1 MVKSLAV
8 VSSSIHLF
16 WYSDIDD
23 KVDVVNALTDV
34 QFRYYEIGTQLRLRA
49 LEAIKNRSTTD
60 TLAMGSVIEEWLNGN
75 YNTERFGTPTWKK
88 LVEVVANPNGGK
100 NNSEAKKI
108 ASDHRKKSW
117 SPQKYSLL

>member
-1 MVKSLAV
+1 MVKYLAV

-16 WYSDIDD
+16 SYSDIDD

-49 LEAIKNRSTTD
+49 LETIKNRSTTD
-60 TLAMGSVIEEWLNGN
+60 TIAMGSVIEEWLNGN
-75 YNTERFGTPTWKK
+75 YNTEKFGPPTWKK
-88 LVEVVANPNGGK
+88 LVEVVANRNGGN
-100 NNSEAKKI
+100 NNSLSKKI
-108 ASDHRKKSW
+108 ACDHKKKSR